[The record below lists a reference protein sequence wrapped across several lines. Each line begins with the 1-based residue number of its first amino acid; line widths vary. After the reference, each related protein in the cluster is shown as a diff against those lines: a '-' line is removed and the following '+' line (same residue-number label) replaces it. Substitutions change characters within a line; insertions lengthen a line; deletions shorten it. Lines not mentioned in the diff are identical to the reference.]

1 MAALTVA
8 KHKTFFFCQSHLR
21 RGPRWYQLQCTLGRI
36 FFSFFFFCLNQCER
50 GWGLRFVMVGLPLL
64 SLSMAICMWALTSI
78 VPVGTVDFIKFL
90 TPQGYKSGY
99 HCKCFKLFK
108 LSKCSMLSP
117 GLCMSHA
124 QTTRNHMSL
133 TAFTLLFPLILFLL
147 HITPAISTASSNS
160 GSKPTPRGFTTI
172 GLAQVFTVGF
182 IDSFSSF
189 LFFSLTTS

>member
-1 MAALTVA
+1 
-8 KHKTFFFCQSHLR
+8 
-21 RGPRWYQLQCTLGRI
+21 
-36 FFSFFFFCLNQCER
+36 
-50 GWGLRFVMVGLPLL
+50 
-64 SLSMAICMWALTSI
+64 
-78 VPVGTVDFIKFL
+78 
-90 TPQGYKSGY
+90 
-99 HCKCFKLFK
+99 
-108 LSKCSMLSP
+108 MLSP

-189 LFFSLTTS
+189 LFFFINNKLAKYNVI